1 MENSHEKAQL
11 DIHTSNLRLISRQI
25 DGCGGA
31 LFAPQHLIHQ
41 CMSVMKNIRE
51 LDPAQDESFP
61 LNENT
66 EVYIDGLQEQARKK
80 IEAISLSPKIE
91 KDDRLKRLIEIHCIN
106 IVHLE
111 NQLASE
117 ENNNKLPDEV
127 LKNMI
132 QEEQNNID
140 SLI

>member
-1 MENSHEKAQL
+1 MNPF
-11 DIHTSNLRLISRQI
+11 RLT
-25 DGCGGA
+25 
-31 LFAPQHLIHQ
+31 
-41 CMSVMKNIRE
+41 K
-51 LDPAQDESFP
+51 
-61 LNENT
+61 T
-66 EVYIDGLQEQARKK
+66 QARKK

-117 ENNNKLPDEV
+117 KNNNKLPDEV
-127 LKNMI
+127 LRNMI

>member
-41 CMSVMKNIRE
+41 
-51 LDPAQDESFP
+51 
-61 LNENT
+61 
-66 EVYIDGLQEQARKK
+66 QEQARKK